1 VVLTDLKILEFLSSQ
16 RFHATRMTKGSKALR
31 LILDTRFQ
39 DRSHQSTNLSSVPDA
54 NCCKPQR
61 LRSLNH
67 TSRLKTHHVSKW
79 LMVPETCKHR
89 AQDRRPTGR
98 DGDGERRPTPALQ
111 HQPNKESAGVGRSCF
126 PKLLLA
132 PATED
137 CP

>member
-1 VVLTDLKILEFLSSQ
+1 VLTDLKILEFLSSQ

-98 DGDGERRPTPALQ
+98 DGVQHRHCNTSQTKNLQVLGALVFQ
-111 HQPNKESAGVGRSCF
+111 SSCWRQRL
-126 PKLLLA
+126 KTA
-132 PATED
+132 PET
-137 CP
+137 